1 MKETLDPIKKNF
13 NEIYDDEVSK
23 ILKEHSKKANEIAE
37 KKIKEVYEK
46 I

>member
-1 MKETLDPIKKNF
+1 MRETLDPIKKNF
-13 NEIYDDEVSK
+13 NEIADDEVSK

>member
-13 NEIYDDEVSK
+13 NEISDDEVSK